1 MPSFH
6 NNTKSFSSAVDVF
19 RFCLC
24 RRAHYTWAK
33 KQIKLKNLRIDGNPR
48 KLKRVVICKKLFSAS
63 SLVPVRRGA
72 SENFPPKINACVLSF
87 ASYVRR
93 EGHLCEVFLVL
104 AKTRLI

>member
-1 MPSFH
+1 MLPVATAIQYFSRRSAIALSFH

-24 RRAHYTWAK
+24 WRAHNTWAK

-48 KLKRVVICKKLFSAS
+48 KLKRFVICKQLFSAS

-72 SENFPPKINACVLSF
+72 SENFP
-87 ASYVRR
+87 
-93 EGHLCEVFLVL
+93 
-104 AKTRLI
+104 AKN